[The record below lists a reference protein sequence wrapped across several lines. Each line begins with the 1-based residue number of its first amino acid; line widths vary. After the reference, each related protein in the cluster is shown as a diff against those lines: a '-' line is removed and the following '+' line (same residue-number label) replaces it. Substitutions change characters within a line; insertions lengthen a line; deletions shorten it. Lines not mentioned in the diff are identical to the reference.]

1 MSARTPSLFGTA
13 PDHGF
18 ESWWELYRSACA
30 LHKCSPGPKAK
41 ALEKWEKKHYAE
53 QTQDMLRVL
62 AEQIET
68 HRQFLKAKQFIP
80 PFPHAH
86 RYLRDER
93 WKDEQP
99 HLETFK
105 RQPEPSC
112 SSMDRRAELYRQA
125 LAEGLPADEGR
136 QGSHDRWRAE
146 QDSAPHR

>member
-1 MSARTPSLFGTA
+1 MSSLFGTA
-13 PDHGF
+13 PDYGF
-18 ESWWELYRSACA
+18 AEWWELYRSACA

-62 AEQIET
+62 GEQVET
-68 HRQFLKAKQFIP
+68 HRQFLKAGQFIP
-80 PFPHAH
+80 AFPHAH

-93 WKDEQP
+93 WREAEDLEQRP
-99 HLETFK
+99 T

-112 SSMDRRAELYRQA
+112 PSMDRRAELYRQA
-125 LAEGLPADEGR
+125 LAEGLPADEAR
-136 QGSHDRWRAE
+136 RVSHDRWRAE